1 MKLYIVAL
9 DIEVKTYAR
18 SPEEAEQRARR
29 ELRNRWTEAA
39 VIERELVRWT
49 IPYPTPD

>member
-1 MKLYIVAL
+1 MRLYIVAL
-9 DIEVKTYAR
+9 DVEVKTYAR

-49 IPYPTPD
+49 VPYPAPD